1 MVKGKNILK
10 VKNMGL
16 FSNLFR
22 PSSTIEKQLEKQY
35 IAMFEMMDG
44 MSPSQAKK
52 QACCM
57 LKEAKEES
65 ENEGTTNLPQNFG
78 DILLERELTDEK
90 TKSMLAKLRSDGV
103 RDEDIRWW
111 WNMHDLERRMMQHAD
126 FISRFTLFLKLREE
140 DGLNEEE
147 AAKRVGKSLPIFGD
161 PDDATF
167 ATGEDRPLPYE
178 LKNRTNIYVEKRG
191 QFDKKRFK
199 KEFEESSSFNSF
211 IRKKIKEGY
220 L

>member
-1 MVKGKNILK
+1 
-10 VKNMGL
+10 MGL
-16 FSNLFR
+16 FSKPN
-22 PSSTIEKQLEKQY
+22 IEKQLEKQY

-52 QACCM
+52 QARCM

-65 ENEGTTNLPQNFG
+65 ENEGTINLPQNFG
-78 DILLERELTDEK
+78 DILLEKELTDEK

-147 AAKRVGKSLPIFGD
+147 AAKRVGKSFPIFGD
-161 PDDATF
+161 PDDITLS
-167 ATGEDRPLPYE
+167 TGEDRPLPYE
-178 LKNRTNIYVEKRG
+178 LKDRINIYVEKRSQTDPK
-191 QFDKKRFK
+191 QFKR
-199 KEFEESSSFNSF
+199 EIELSSSFNALV
-211 IRKKIKEGY
+211 RKEIEKGNI
-220 L
+220 